1 MRPLTLLLLLA
12 LPACKPTPSPP
23 PQLEP
28 PIVALPDA
36 IRLLDP
42 AAAQTLITTQPRL
55 QNIDCRLED
64 EFRNGPLPSADP
76 NNQFKPEETRQRLQT
91 LDPARPTLVYCALGA
106 RSRETALLMNEL
118 GFQDIAILDGGIHAW
133 LQAKLPLT
141 K

>member
-1 MRPLTLLLLLA
+1 MRLLSLLLLLA

-55 QNIDCRLED
+55 QIIDCRMED
-64 EFRNGPLPSADP
+64 EFRHGHLPSAYHI
-76 NNQFKPEETRQRLQT
+76 NQFKPEETRQRLQT

-118 GFQDIAILDGGIHAW
+118 GFQDISILDGGIHAW